1 MAYQVAGY
9 SVMAKT
15 YHWIVAILVLIM
27 VPMGLVM
34 TDLGPGALQNT
45 LYFYHKSI
53 GILLFLLV
61 VLRLL
66 QHWITPA
73 PPPPASLAP
82 VLRIVSRSVHGLL
95 YLVLIANPILGWIG
109 LSLYGAPMP
118 FFGLFDLPSIVP
130 QNRPASESVLDF
142 HATVGVVF
150 AWLITLHILG
160 ALYHWLIA
168 KDGIIERMTTAPY
181 QKPKE

>member
-1 MAYQVAGY
+1 MARQVTGY
-9 SVMAKT
+9 SAMAKT

-27 VPMGLVM
+27 VPMGLIM
-34 TDLGPGALQNT
+34 TDLGPGAFQNM

-66 QHWITPA
+66 QNWITPA
-73 PPPPASLAP
+73 PPPPASLSP

-95 YLVLIANPILGWIG
+95 YLILIANPILAWVG
-109 LSLYGAPMP
+109 LSLYGAPIP
-118 FFGLFDLPSIVP
+118 FFGLFNLPGIVP
-130 QNRPASESVLDF
+130 QDRPNADGILEL
-142 HATVGVVF
+142 HATAGVVF
-150 AWLITLHILG
+150 AWLISLHILG

-181 QKPKE
+181 QKPKG